1 MRPMRTV
8 SGRRATIRASMGAVC
23 LALAFAVT
31 ACGGPSSRST
41 QPERTLAQLDGDPST
56 EAQFGAILD
65 TFQSGGTKCKPD
77 PDRQHA
83 ADLITAA
90 YQKAGARGS
99 LLDFATLLVSA
110 CG

>member
-1 MRPMRTV
+1 MSTA
-8 SGRRATIRASMGAVC
+8 SRRQPTFRFSVGAVC
-23 LALAFAVT
+23 LALAFAFT
-31 ACGGPSSRST
+31 ACGPSTKAT

-56 EAQFGAILD
+56 EAQFGALLD
-65 TFQSGGTKCKPD
+65 TLQSGGKNCKPD

-83 ADLITAA
+83 ANLITAA
-90 YQKAGARGS
+90 YQKAGARGT

>member
-1 MRPMRTV
+1 MHTV
-8 SGRRATIRASMGAVC
+8 PRRRATASASLGAIC
-23 LALAFAVT
+23 LALAFALT
-31 ACGGPSSRST
+31 ACGGQSSKAT

-56 EAQFGAILD
+56 VYQFGALLD
-65 TFQSGGTKCKPD
+65 TLQSGGKNCKPD

-90 YQKAGARGS
+90 YEKAGRRGT

>member
-1 MRPMRTV
+1 MHAV
-8 SGRRATIRASMGAVC
+8 SRRRATSRASLGAIC
-23 LALAFAVT
+23 LALAFALT
-31 ACGGPSSRST
+31 ACGGQSSKAT

-56 EAQFGAILD
+56 VSQFGAILD
-65 TFQSGGTKCKPD
+65 TFQSGGTTCDPI

-90 YQKAGARGS
+90 YEKAGRRGT
-99 LLDFATLLVSA
+99 LLDFATVLVSA